1 MNSEQP
7 LPWSSLLKQ
16 FWGYD
21 SLRQHQFGPIEAI
34 CAGKDAIAVLPTG
47 GGKSLCY
54 QLPGLVRGGTTLV
67 ISPLIALMEDQ
78 LKDLKSRGIHAF
90 SLAGVSSR
98 RELERVLDNAERC
111 QPSFLFTSPE
121 KLERPVVQ
129 VRLNRLGINTVAVDE
144 AHCISEWGH
153 DFRPAYRHIAAVRS
167 EIPKAVWGCFTATAT
182 ERVITDIQEN
192 LKLSHPAVYR
202 SSTRRD
208 NLNYSVC
215 SVRDSEAMLYQA
227 VLNSSGAGLVYV
239 GTRYKAEKWA
249 KRLEGIQ
256 GGVESYHAGLDAQT
270 RAYRLE
276 GWIRGEIRVIVCT
289 NAFGMGIDKSDVR
302 WVFHACIPA
311 NLESYVQEAG
321 RAGRDGFTSE
331 CALFVRPEMLDQRLQ
346 QLKQFDPNELPINE
360 TYQFIANQGEV
371 TVGTRPDIST
381 PFNAAAFTSSQGYKT
396 QTINRSIQLLQR
408 AGYFGKVTSVGEICL
423 QFSFNE
429 RSQTELHEI
438 AQMPTEEGAV
448 ARHLATFA
456 ACATIRRKQSEF
468 SGIGLDWNRVLF
480 ALRRLEEWGVLAFA
494 EHQHLQQIE
503 WTQPR
508 TASKVLIPPEV
519 GIEPYER
526 SLERLGA
533 LGEFVETNICRQLF
547 IAQYFGFPDTEPC
560 GQCDN
565 CLEVATDATSDF
577 SLNRIPEEGVDFTN
591 FIKGIPPSRYNICIQ
606 TLKSAEENG
615 HIRFEKMR
623 IYKAG

>member
-1 MNSEQP
+1 
-7 LPWSSLLKQ
+7 
-16 FWGYD
+16 
-21 SLRQHQFGPIEAI
+21 
-34 CAGKDAIAVLPTG
+34 
-47 GGKSLCY
+47 
-54 QLPGLVRGGTTLV
+54 
-67 ISPLIALMEDQ
+67 
-78 LKDLKSRGIHAF
+78 
-90 SLAGVSSR
+90 
-98 RELERVLDNAERC
+98 
-111 QPSFLFTSPE
+111 
-121 KLERPVVQ
+121 
-129 VRLNRLGINTVAVDE
+129 
-144 AHCISEWGH
+144 
-153 DFRPAYRHIAAVRS
+153 
-167 EIPKAVWGCFTATAT
+167 
-182 ERVITDIQEN
+182 
-192 LKLSHPAVYR
+192 
-202 SSTRRD
+202 
-208 NLNYSVC
+208 
-215 SVRDSEAMLYQA
+215 
-227 VLNSSGAGLVYV
+227 
-239 GTRYKAEKWA
+239 
-249 KRLEGIQ
+249 
-256 GGVESYHAGLDAQT
+256 
-270 RAYRLE
+270 
-276 GWIRGEIRVIVCT
+276 
-289 NAFGMGIDKSDVR
+289 
-302 WVFHACIPA
+302 
-311 NLESYVQEAG
+311 SYVQEAG
-321 RAGRDGFTSE
+321 RAGRDGLTTE

-371 TVGTRPDIST
+371 TVGTRPDICT
-381 PFNAAAFTSSQGYKT
+381 PFNVAAFTSSHGYKT
-396 QTINRSIQLLQR
+396 QTVNRSIHLLQR
-408 AGYFGKVTSVGEICL
+408 AGYFGKVTSLGEICL

-429 RSQTELHEI
+429 RSQTELHEM

-468 SGIGLDWNRVLF
+468 SGVGLDWNRILF

-508 TASKVLIPPEV
+508 TASKVLIPSEV

-533 LGEFVETNICRQLF
+533 LGEFVETNMCRQLF

-577 SLNRIPEEGVDFTN
+577 SLNRIPEGGVDFTN